1 MFYQKN
7 GFTIIEM
14 IVAVAII
21 SIMAVLILAN
31 YNQGRSQLS
40 VDGVAQALMADLR
53 QAQSMALAGAL
64 TNDKYGGYGIYS
76 DNTTQYDLF
85 FNENIEN
92 NGCQKNG
99 FEYSDSGSN
108 GLLIKRVSLPNNITI
123 SFYDSNNNSVFDNV
137 FFAPPQPKTCIGN
150 DANNESMT
158 ISLTDNSS
166 GAKKTITVTKNGVIE
181 KGSN

>member
-40 VDGVAQALMADLR
+40 VDGVAQALMVDLR

-64 TNDKYGGYGIYS
+64 TNGKYGGYGIYS
-76 DNTTQYDLF
+76 VSTTQYDLF

-92 NGCQKNG
+92 NGCQKDG
-99 FEYSDSGSN
+99 FEYSNSGSN

-123 SFYDSNNNSVFDNV
+123 SFNNNNVNNV